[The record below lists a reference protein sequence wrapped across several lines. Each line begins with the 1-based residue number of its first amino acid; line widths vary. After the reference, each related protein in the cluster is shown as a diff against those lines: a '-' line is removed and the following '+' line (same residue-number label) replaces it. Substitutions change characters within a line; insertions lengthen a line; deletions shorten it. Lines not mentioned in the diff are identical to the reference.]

1 MFSVL
6 GKLLW
11 LPFQLL
17 FLLVELLGRTLV
29 IFIGLGLFGI
39 GAFLCIIGIPLFG
52 IPIIIGAPLC
62 LISGLLVA
70 KAF

>member
-1 MFSVL
+1 MISAI

-11 LPFQLL
+11 LPFQLV
-17 FLLVELLGRTLV
+17 FLMIELVGRTFA

-39 GAFLCIIGIPLFG
+39 GAFLCLIPPL
-52 IPIIIGAPLC
+52 ILIGAPLC
-62 LISGLLVA
+62 LFSGLLVA

>member
-1 MFSVL
+1 MFTVL

-11 LPFQLL
+11 LPFQFV
-17 FLLVELLGRTLV
+17 FLLVEFLGRALV
-29 IFIGLGLFGI
+29 IFTGLGLFGI
-39 GAFLCIIGIPLFG
+39 GAFLCVIGIPLLG

-62 LISGLLVA
+62 LFSGLLVA